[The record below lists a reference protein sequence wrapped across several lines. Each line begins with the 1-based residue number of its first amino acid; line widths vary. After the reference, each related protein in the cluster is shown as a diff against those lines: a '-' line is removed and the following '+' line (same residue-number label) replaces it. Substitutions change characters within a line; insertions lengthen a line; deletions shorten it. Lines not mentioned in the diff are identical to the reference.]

1 MNVIKHRKQN
11 RLNGFNYSS
20 NGYYFVTICT
30 KDREKYFGN
39 IIDNKMVLN
48 NIGEIVNTCWL
59 EIPNHFPNV
68 ELDEFQI
75 MPNHVHM
82 IIIINNKSNTKNK
95 SPVGNKYFCSLQNIN
110 ISWQTK
116 LSGSLSSVIRGF
128 KIGVTKKCRTNNNKI
143 IIWQKSFYDQ
153 IIRTEYSLY
162 FIRQYIHDNPLN
174 WESDRNNFNNKNKV

>member
-1 MNVIKHRKQN
+1 MNDIKHRKQN

-30 KDREKYFGN
+30 KDREEYFGN
-39 IIDNKMVLN
+39 IINSGMVLN
-48 NIGEIVNTCWL
+48 KYGEIVKQCWL
-59 EIPNHFPNV
+59 EIQKHFPNI

-82 IIIINNKSNTKNK
+82 IIIINNINLS
-95 SPVGNKYFCSLQNIN
+95 VGNKYFCSLHNDN
-110 ISWQTK
+110 MPWQTK

-128 KIGVTKKCRTNNNKI
+128 KIGVTKKCRMNNKNI
-143 IIWQKSFYDQ
+143 VIWQKSFYDH

-162 FIRQYIHDNPLN
+162 FIRQYIKDNPMN
-174 WESDRNNFNNKNKV
+174 WETDRNNLNSI

>member
-1 MNVIKHRKQN
+1 LNIIKHRKQN
-11 RLNGFNYSS
+11 RLHGFDYSS

-39 IIDNKMVLN
+39 IIDNKMVLS
-48 NIGEIVNTCWL
+48 NIGEIVNMCCS

-68 ELDEFQI
+68 ELDECQI

-82 IIIINNKSNTKNK
+82 IIIINNKSNIKNK
-95 SPVGNKYFCSLQNIN
+95 LSVGNKYFCSLQNNN
-110 ISWQTK
+110 IPWQTK

-128 KIGVTKKCRTNNNKI
+128 KVGVTKKCRTNNKKI

-153 IIRTEYSLY
+153 IIRNEKSFYY
-162 FIRQYIHDNPLN
+162 IRQYIKDNPMN
-174 WESDRNNFNNKNKV
+174 WDNDRNNL